1 MGRRADPNLVA
12 ADQRDALLEVRELD
26 RDLPLIVIHRLDCV
40 EIAALCAQEHGVGRE
55 RPFAENAARLGAGDR
70 GHDLGIVLM
79 TEIAAVACM
88 GIERG
93 HGDVGL
99 RETHFLHAAI
109 RQDQSVQNRLPGD
122 EARDLRQRG
131 MRGDAGVPQMIEYV
145 ELAPR
150 PAAQLRS
157 VDLDLVDTAR
167 LEEPHPM
174 LVEGRE
180 GDRIGQSVA
189 GELQCLAGIRER
201 KAPDCERTFALG
213 Q

>member
-1 MGRRADPNLVA
+1 
-12 ADQRDALLEVRELD
+12 
-26 RDLPLIVIHRLDCV
+26 
-40 EIAALCAQEHGVGRE
+40 
-55 RPFAENAARLGAGDR
+55 
-70 GHDLGIVLM
+70 
-79 TEIAAVACM
+79 M

-99 RETHFLHAAI
+99 RETHFAHAAI

-122 EARDLRQRG
+122 EARDLRQRD
-131 MRGDAGVPQMIEYV
+131 MRGDAGVRQMIEYV

-157 VDLDLVDTAR
+157 DDLDLVDTAR
-167 LEEPHPM
+167 LEESHRM

-189 GELQCLAGIRER
+189 GELQCLAGIRKR
-201 KAPDCERTFALG
+201 KAPDCERAFALG